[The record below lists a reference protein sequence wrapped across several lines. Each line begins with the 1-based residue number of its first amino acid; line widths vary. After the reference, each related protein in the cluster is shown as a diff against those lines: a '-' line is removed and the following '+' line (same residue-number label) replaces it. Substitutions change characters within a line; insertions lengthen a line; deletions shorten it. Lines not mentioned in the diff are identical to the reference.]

1 MKLHFI
7 RHAQPATK
15 GVLLGRTNAHLQYPV
30 EFSRYAKSLLGSRF
44 DTIYVSPLERTQ
56 QTMDALNV
64 SGDVVFDSTIVE
76 CDFGHWDGKT
86 YEWLWKHQ
94 PQIGQFWSDPWSVTP
109 PAGETMISFATRC
122 HGFLK
127 RLLNTSKAD
136 ENVLVISHAGVLK
149 FVYFYVL
156 GIEKPSGTQLA
167 SIEFNYLA
175 GFSLDVYIDE
185 QGVRWPKV
193 VF

>member
-7 RHAQPATK
+7 RHAQPTTK
-15 GVLLGRTNAHLQYPV
+15 GVLLGRTDAHLQYPV
-30 EFSRYAKSLLGSRF
+30 ALSRYAKSLIGSRF

-56 QTMDALNV
+56 QTLDALNV
-64 SGDVVFDSTIVE
+64 SGDVVLDSAIVE

-86 YEWLWKHQ
+86 YEWLWRHAA
-94 PQIGQFWSDPWSVTP
+94 QIGQFWSDPWSVTP
-109 PAGETMISFATRC
+109 PDGETMTDFATRC

-127 RLLNTSKAD
+127 RLLNTSKAE

-149 FVYFYVL
+149 FVYFHVL
-156 GIEKPSGTQLA
+156 GIEEPSGTQLA
-167 SIEFNYLA
+167 AIEFNYLT
-175 GFSLDVYIDE
+175 GFSLDVFIDD